1 MTDTREKER
10 IEFEK
15 ELDGVMLRLGYINSN
30 GGKDLCFTPCL
41 LEQPIAW
48 ELGIQPD
55 SDLAILLAQ
64 FKAYLD
70 RKGNEQLH

>member
-1 MTDTREKER
+1 MTDTLERNR

-15 ELDGVMLRLGYINSN
+15 ELDGVMLRLGFINSDN
-30 GGKDLCFTPCL
+30 GQNPCFTPYFL
-41 LEQPIAW
+41 DQPIAW

-64 FKAYLD
+64 FKMYLY
-70 RKGNEQLH
+70 RKENEKLH